1 MSSVEA
7 SPLPERNLAFHAL
20 PFALP
25 YLVLAILVNG
35 SMQGGLHIF
44 IPFFFLVAL
53 GDLLF
58 GMHTADLDPGTP
70 EERLLVHHLLL
81 WLWCPAQIGV
91 VAFALWQVLV
101 SGHLAALEIAALTY
115 IIGKSCVSGISVGH
129 ELVHR
134 PRKWERLFGEA
145 LLSSFA
151 FAHYRTEHVY
161 IHHARVGTPR
171 DPVFA
176 RKGQSVWAFLPRAMF
191 GAVVGSW
198 RFERQRLRKRG
209 LSPWHRSNPFWR
221 YGSMTAMWLALVWLF
236 GEAGPM
242 SGWVGIGIYL
252 VYSAIANM
260 ILRIVDYLE
269 HYGLSRKILDDGRYE
284 RVQPRHSWNASHR
297 VSNWATY
304 NVQRHSDHHH
314 RPIRPYPLLQHYGTD
329 VAPQLP
335 SNYTAMIL
343 VAMVPPLWRRVVDPL
358 VDEWRKRFYP
368 EIENWRAYESR
379 LYLER
384 QDKLALISEIME
396 ASPRLGDWIEGRT
409 DLLDCLDHPKFA
421 DLHVP
426 DDVGMDAEQLKIA
439 RRGLVRLY
447 YTLEFDYGELA
458 ALTVDSEEPQT
469 VVDVVDEARDWVNT
483 RVFRASMH
491 LMRGNMEPALF
502 VGTLSRIMDTA
513 IDVLL
518 QANASK
524 FGQDRSLPEGA
535 RCAVIAF
542 GDLGR
547 SELGLDSTLD
557 VTLLYDDA
565 DAAGQIDR
573 AIGALADRLFRS
585 IGTLGRENLLFER
598 VVSSCDGTDEGIQ
611 TLSMSSFESRFAPG
625 HATGIAG
632 AFASSIALASAR
644 AVCGDK
650 DLVRAFNERRRELL
664 AAWASE
670 GDSKRQVAG
679 LRTGLEG
686 PASDAAGLA
695 SLNALERAPGG
706 IADLRL
712 MADYAALLSATGV
725 AAATDSAPDPFAA
738 AAGCGA
744 LDAEAAEELGNVYS
758 LWRNLGAT
766 LPFTASRQRLGDP
779 PTTAMDGVI
788 AAACDA
794 ESLDQ
799 VVEDAEASRHKA
811 AARIDQLLCAA

>member
-1 MSSVEA
+1 MASVEA
-7 SPLPERNLAFHAL
+7 SPIAERPRRTLAFHAL

-58 GMHTADLDPGTP
+58 GMHTANLDPDTP
-70 EERLLVHHLLL
+70 EERLFVHHLLL

-91 VAFALWQVLV
+91 VAFALWQVLA
-101 SGHLAALEIAALTY
+101 SGHLGPLEIAALTY

-191 GAVVGSW
+191 GAVVDSW
-198 RFERQRLRKRG
+198 RFERERLRKRG

-221 YGSMTAMWLALVWLF
+221 YGSMTAMWLALVWFF

-343 VAMVPPLWRRVVDPL
+343 VAMVPPLWRRMVDPL

-384 QDKLALISEIME
+384 QDKLALIAEIME
-396 ASPRLGDWIEGRT
+396 ASPRLGDWIENRT
-409 DLLDCLDHPKFA
+409 DLLDCLDHRKFT

-426 DDVGMDAEQLKIA
+426 DDIGMDAEQLKIA

-458 ALTVDSEEPQT
+458 TLTVDSEEPLT
-469 VVDVVDEARDWVNT
+469 IMDIVDEARDWVNT
-483 RVFRASMH
+483 RAFRASMH
-491 LMRGNMEPALF
+491 MLRGNMEPALF
-502 VGTLSRIMDTA
+502 VSTLSGIMDTA

-518 QANASK
+518 QSNASK
-524 FGQDRSLPEGA
+524 FSEDRSSLDGVK
-535 RCAVIAF
+535 CAVIAF

-547 SELGLDSTLD
+547 RDLSLDSTLD

-565 DAAGQIDR
+565 DASGGGDK
-573 AIGALADRLFRS
+573 AIKGLADRLFRS
-585 IGTLGRENLLFER
+585 IGALGRQNLLFEH
-598 VVSSCDGTDEGIQ
+598 VISSCGGTDKGIR
-611 TLSMSSFESRFAPG
+611 TLSLSDFESRFA
-625 HATGIAG
+625 TGG
-632 AFASSIALASAR
+632 AFASGVALVGAR
-644 AVCGDK
+644 AVCGDE
-650 DLVRAFNERRRELL
+650 DVVRAFNERRRELL
-664 AAWASE
+664 AAWASQS
-670 GDSKRQVAG
+670 DPKRQVAG
-679 LRTGLEG
+679 LRAGLERRR
-686 PASDAAGLA
+686 PTPTDFA

-712 MADYAALLSATGV
+712 MADYAVLLSATGE
-725 AAATDSAPDPFAA
+725 APSADTDSASDPFAA
-738 AAGCGA
+738 AAASGA
-744 LDAEAAEELGNVYS
+744 LEAEAAEELRSANS
-758 LWRNLGAT
+758 LWRNLGAV
-766 LPFTASRQRLGDP
+766 LPFTTSRQRLGDP
-779 PTTAMDGVI
+779 PTTAMNRVI

-794 ESLDQ
+794 ESLKR
-799 VVEDAEASRHKA
+799 VVKDAEAARWTA
-811 AARIDQLLCAA
+811 AARIDQLLA